1 MQTTKEEYIE
11 QQTLKLLE
19 TSLSA
24 LLPFGALFLVLLGIL
39 DYLVTPENFPR
50 FMVYRIIAATL
61 GIGLYLVFRI
71 KRVKTKRFL
80 VATTFLSTITATAMV
95 EAMILSFGGHQSI
108 YYTGLIVVLIFI
120 LGFLPL
126 SFRLSVYVNLVAYS
140 VYLVP
145 ILLLDDI
152 VNIRVFINNN
162 IFFLSSI
169 FGSLG
174 WRYYNQKLIAQNLSL
189 EYDLSQDKK
198 QLEIY
203 SFQLKG
209 MVEERTK
216 ELHESEQWHRA
227 LFENAMDG
235 VIVLDRNGIILNAN
249 DTACK
254 MHGFPRE
261 ALIGT
266 HIKLLEDSDSR
277 EKSAERMR
285 RILDGESIVFETRHN
300 KKDGTQINLEISS
313 KAITIGDELY
323 IQSFYRDITEK
334 KRLHE
339 HLFQSQKMESIGVL
353 AGGIAHDFNNVLT
366 AILGH
371 AGIIRKSTSLDERS
385 TRSLGVI
392 EDASRRAGRM
402 ISKLLGFARKSKFE
416 LVPLNL
422 NDVVYDTVKLLEQV
436 IDKRINLSVEL
447 DNRLP
452 MIQGDVNQME
462 QIIMNFIVNARDAM
476 PNGGRIV
483 IKTRPRTVVK
493 GSSDVPLYIPPG
505 EYVEVSVS
513 DTGTGMPEEIVQKIF
528 EPFFTTKEQGKGTG
542 LGLSM
547 VYGAVREHRG
557 YLAVQSTLGAGS
569 VFTVYLP
576 ASCAGVQPETQEKEV
591 ARKGRET
598 LLIVDDEEEILES
611 MKEALETQ
619 GYKVFATSDSTI
631 ALDVYRKIYRET
643 SLIITDI
650 VMPRMDGKELIRE
663 IKQIAPNVKILALS
677 GYTKYIAEM
686 DQIKDIDGFL
696 QKPFESY
703 YLLSVVR
710 RILDTKPKSA
720 VPA

>member
-1 MQTTKEEYIE
+1 MNKSKYIE
-11 QQTLKLLE
+11 DEVLTLAY
-19 TSLSA
+19 SLASL
-24 LLPFGALFLVLLGIL
+24 LLPIGAFVTLALGIL
-39 DYLVTPENFPR
+39 DYFVTPDNFR
-50 FMVYRIIAATL
+50 KFLVYRFITAFLIAGIYLILRQKKSNFLLNAAT
-61 GIGLYLVFRI
+61 
-71 KRVKTKRFL
+71 
-80 VATTFLSTITATAMV
+80 VATAFVISAMV
-95 EAMILSFGGHQSI
+95 ELMILSFGGHESP
-108 YYTGLIVVLIFI
+108 YYAGMIVILVFM
-120 LGFLPL
+120 LGFLPI
-126 SFRLSVYVNLVAYS
+126 SVKLTVIINCIVYSLYVL
-140 VYLVP
+140 P
-145 ILLLDDI
+145 IVLLD
-152 VNIRVFINNN
+152 NITNVKIFVNNN
-162 IFFLSSI
+162 IFLLAAIS
-169 FGSLG
+169 GGLG
-174 WRYYNQKLIAQNLSL
+174 WRYVNQNLIIKNLSL
-189 EYDLSQDKK
+189 QYDLEQQNK
-198 QLEIY
+198 QLEVY
-203 SFQLKG
+203 SLQLKG

-216 ELHESEQWHRA
+216 ELHESEQWHRS
-227 LFENAMDG
+227 LFENATDG

-266 HIKLLEDSDSR
+266 HIRLLEDESSR
-277 EKSAERMR
+277 EKTADRMR

-300 KKDGTQINLEISS
+300 KRDGSQINLEISS
-313 KAITIGDELY
+313 KAIAIGDALF

-436 IDKRINLSVEL
+436 IDKRISLSVEL

-462 QIIMNFIVNARDAM
+462 QIIMNFVVNARDAM

-493 GSSDVPLYIPPG
+493 GASDVPLYIPPG

-513 DTGTGMPEEIVQKIF
+513 DTGTGIPEDIVHKIF

-547 VYGAVREHRG
+547 VYGAVREHQG
-557 YLAVQSTLGAGS
+557 YLSVQSSPGAGS

-576 ASCAGVQPETQEKEV
+576 ASCAGVQPEAREPEA

-598 LLIVDDEEEILES
+598 LLIVDDEEEVLES

-619 GYKVFATSDSTI
+619 GYKVFATSDSGI
-631 ALDVYRKIYRET
+631 ALDVYRKIYLET
-643 SLIITDI
+643 ALIITDI
-650 VMPRMDGKELIRE
+650 VMPRMDGKELIQE
-663 IKQIAPNVKILALS
+663 IKKIAPGVKILALS

-710 RILDTKPKSA
+710 RILDTKPKNA
-720 VPA
+720 IPA

>member
-1 MQTTKEEYIE
+1 MSKDEYIE
-11 QQTLKLLE
+11 LNILRLLQYW
-19 TSLSA
+19 TSIATGIGS
-24 LLPFGALFLVLLGIL
+24 LVIISLCVL
-39 DYLVTPENFPR
+39 DYFVTPANFKL
-50 FMVYRIIAATL
+50 FFVYRVSAATL
-61 GIGLYLVFRI
+61 TLGIYFI
-71 KRVKTKRFL
+71 NKKRFDKKWHH
-80 VATTFLSTITATAMV
+80 FLTIAAAAIVSSMV
-95 EAMILSFGGHQSI
+95 SLMIAKFGGHQSPYFAGIILTIVFVVGLAPVNVTMCIVASLVVYAI
-108 YYTGLIVVLIFI
+108 YLIPILAYDTITNIPYFINSNVFI
-120 LGFLPL
+120 LSTAF
-126 SFRLSVYVNLVAYS
+126 SV
-140 VYLVP
+140 
-145 ILLLDDI
+145 ILLRNLI
-152 VNIRVFINNN
+152 HTR
-162 IFFLSSI
+162 FLSE
-169 FGSLG
+169 FSL
-174 WRYYNQKLIAQNLSL
+174 Q
-189 EYDLSQDKK
+189 YDLEQQKK

-203 SFQLKG
+203 SLQLKG

-216 ELHESEQWHRA
+216 ELHESEQWHRS
-227 LFENAMDG
+227 LFENATDG

-261 ALIGT
+261 ALVGT
-266 HIKLLEDSDSR
+266 HIRLLEDESNR
-277 EKSAERMR
+277 ETTAERMR
-285 RILDGESIVFETRHN
+285 RILDGETLVFETRHN
-300 KKDGTQINLEISS
+300 KRDGSQINLEISS
-313 KAITIGDELY
+313 KAITIGNELF
-323 IQSFYRDITEK
+323 IQSFYRDVTEK

-371 AGIIRKSTSLDERS
+371 AGIIRKCTALDERS

-416 LVPLNL
+416 LAPLNL

-462 QIIMNFIVNARDAM
+462 QLIMNFVVNARDAM

-493 GSSDVPLYIPPG
+493 GSPEVPLYVPPG

-513 DTGTGMPEEIVQKIF
+513 DTGTGIPEEIVHKIF

-547 VYGAVREHRG
+547 VYGAVREHQG
-557 YLAVQSTLGAGS
+557 YLSVQSTPGAGS

-576 ASCAGVQPETQEKEV
+576 ASCAGVQPETRETETS
-591 ARKGRET
+591 RKGRET
-598 LLIVDDEEEILES
+598 LLIVDDEEEVLES

-619 GYKVFATSDSTI
+619 GYKVFATSDSSI
-631 ALDVYRKIYRET
+631 ALDVYRKIHPET
-643 SLIITDI
+643 ALIITDI

-663 IKQIAPNVKILALS
+663 IRKISPAVKILALS

-710 RILDTKPKSA
+710 RILDTKPKNA

>member
-1 MQTTKEEYIE
+1 MTREKYIE
-11 QQTLKLLE
+11 QHILELLQSWTGVATLIGSFIIL
-19 TSLSA
+19 A
-24 LLPFGALFLVLLGIL
+24 LGVL
-39 DYLVTPENFPR
+39 DYFVTPENFKT
-50 FMVYRIIAATL
+50 FFVYRSLAAGGVLACFVLNKTKTGKNWYHFITIAASIIVSSMVAVMIAKFGGHESPYFA
-61 GIGLYLVFRI
+61 GIILALVFVVGLAPLNLLMCVI
-71 KRVKTKRFL
+71 ASFTIYAIYLMPILVYDTITNKAFFL
-80 VATTFLSTITATAMV
+80 VANIFIILIMTATVLLRYLIHQRFLS
-95 EAMILSFGGHQSI
+95 EFGLQ
-108 YYTGLIVVLIFI
+108 
-120 LGFLPL
+120 
-126 SFRLSVYVNLVAYS
+126 
-140 VYLVP
+140 
-145 ILLLDDI
+145 
-152 VNIRVFINNN
+152 
-162 IFFLSSI
+162 
-169 FGSLG
+169 
-174 WRYYNQKLIAQNLSL
+174 
-189 EYDLSQDKK
+189 YDLEQQKK
-198 QLEIY
+198 QLEVY
-203 SFQLKG
+203 SLQLKG

-216 ELHESEQWHRA
+216 ELHESEQWHRS
-227 LFENAMDG
+227 LLENATDG
-235 VIVLDRNGIILNAN
+235 IIVLDRNGIILNAN

-261 ALIGT
+261 SLIGT
-266 HIKLLEDSDSR
+266 HIKLLEDESN
-277 EKSAERMR
+277 KKKTAETMR
-285 RILDGESIVFETRHN
+285 RILEGESLVFETKHN
-300 KKDGTQINLEISS
+300 KKDGTQINLEVSS
-313 KAITIGDELY
+313 KAITIGDELL

-416 LVPLNL
+416 LAPLNL

-462 QIIMNFIVNARDAM
+462 QIIMNFVVNARDAM

-483 IKTRPRTVVK
+483 IRTRPRTVIK
-493 GSSDVPLYIPPG
+493 GLTDVPLYVPPG
-505 EYVEVSVS
+505 EYVELSVS
-513 DTGTGMPEEIVQKIF
+513 DTGTGIPEDIVNKIF

-557 YLAVQSTLGAGS
+557 YLSVQSTPGS
-569 VFTVYLP
+569 GSQFIVYFP
-576 ASCAGVQPETQEKEV
+576 ASCAGVQTGAP
-591 ARKGRET
+591 ALAAPSKGRET
-598 LLIVDDEEEILES
+598 ILVVDDEEEILES
-611 MKEALETQ
+611 MRESLESQ
-619 GYKVFATSDSTI
+619 GYKVFATSDSTV
-631 ALDVYRKIYRET
+631 ALDVYKKIHPET

-650 VMPRMDGKELIRE
+650 VMPRMDGKELIGE
-663 IKQIAPNVKILALS
+663 IKRMTPKVKILALS

-686 DQIKDIDGFL
+686 EEIKDIDGFL

-710 RILDTKPKSA
+710 RILDTRSKNII
-720 VPA
+720 PA